1 MKNYCDVLFMSELS
15 IKVTK
20 ESFRRTIHCCCV
32 TDTENPLT
40 KYDYEAVCLCI

>member
-1 MKNYCDVLFMSELS
+1 MKNYFDVLFMSELS

-32 TDTENPLT
+32 TDIENPLT
-40 KYDYEAVCLCI
+40 KYDCEAVGLYM